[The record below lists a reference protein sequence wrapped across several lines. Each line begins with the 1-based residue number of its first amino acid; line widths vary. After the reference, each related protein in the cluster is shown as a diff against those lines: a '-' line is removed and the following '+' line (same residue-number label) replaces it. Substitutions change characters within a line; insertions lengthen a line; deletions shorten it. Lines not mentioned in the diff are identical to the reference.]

1 MGQANGVLSKE
12 EVSKYWTLNKRVLG
26 KGTFAEVR
34 EAKKKNPSSEERKLI
49 PETTAA
55 KVISKAACSAD
66 DLPMLKSEVDIM
78 KKIQHQGCVRLFEVF
93 DSSKHLVLMVE
104 LCTGGE
110 LFDAISQKEKYGEDE
125 AADVIR
131 QLTSALKYMHEHNII
146 HRDLKPENIIYE
158 TDKKKVIKVT
168 DFGLA
173 KYIEETAL
181 KGRTEGACGTPSY
194 VAPEVI
200 ASVPQYTTKV
210 DMWAVGVILYILLC
224 GFPPFFSEENNMGDL
239 FRCIRSGYYTFPTP
253 FWDNVSEGAKD
264 LISKLLE
271 VNVEKRYSALQVL
284 EHPWVSGVTDGSSGN
299 AALGRKAGQL
309 GRHVQDGI
317 TNIQAK
323 IRWKKAQARIKI
335 IRKIS
340 KIQRTRKTTE
350 KVAAATAGEGEN
362 KAGDDEK
369 SNA

>member
-168 DFGLA
+168 DFG
-173 KYIEETAL
+173 
-181 KGRTEGACGTPSY
+181 RTRH
-194 VAPEVI
+194 
-200 ASVPQYTTKV
+200 
-210 DMWAVGVILYILLC
+210 L
-224 GFPPFFSEENNMGDL
+224 SEEEN
-239 FRCIRSGYYTFPTP
+239 FRMTG
-253 FWDNVSEGAKD
+253 
-264 LISKLLE
+264 
-271 VNVEKRYSALQVL
+271 
-284 EHPWVSGVTDGSSGN
+284 
-299 AALGRKAGQL
+299 
-309 GRHVQDGI
+309 
-317 TNIQAK
+317 
-323 IRWKKAQARIKI
+323 
-335 IRKIS
+335 
-340 KIQRTRKTTE
+340 
-350 KVAAATAGEGEN
+350 
-362 KAGDDEK
+362 
-369 SNA
+369 